1 MVQHANGQIAKASV
15 LGELGQKR
23 FDRAWSKSIA
33 DDHPVD
39 VAGVEIACGG
49 VDAQRTDETGA
60 PGDRER
66 QRGIG
71 AAARHTKH
79 GRVFEQVFVDGSFAL
94 DRHQLLLA
102 VGGQRVV
109 RFEDHANTRTERD
122 RQRDVRHVRPC
133 LNRDRRN
140 DLRLVVAGRPPVL
153 DVPLDARIQGGRLV
167 CRARLQAEA

>member
-1 MVQHANGQIAKASV
+1 MQAHERKNALDEARRIAFGAHQIGQAFVVRRSIVQHANGQIAKASV
-15 LGELGQKR
+15 LGKQGQKR
-23 FDRAWSKSIA
+23 FNRARSKSIA

-79 GRVFEQVFVDGSFAL
+79 GRVFEQVRGNES
-94 DRHQLLLA
+94 H
-102 VGGQRVV
+102 
-109 RFEDHANTRTERD
+109 
-122 RQRDVRHVRPC
+122 
-133 LNRDRRN
+133 
-140 DLRLVVAGRPPVL
+140 
-153 DVPLDARIQGGRLV
+153 
-167 CRARLQAEA
+167 